1 MNIFLM
7 QLSSDFLASVVFNAI
22 FLDATH
28 FGFVGVNFRSRHLFD
43 ATIFGFWDV
52 NFVQGSVFGCQYLRV
67 LWCQLCSMQF
77 SWMPLSSDFLRSSLV
92 NAFFWC
98 HYLRFFG
105 VSFVQGS
112 FFAGLIIGFF
122 NFSVLVLSGAFFFR
136 CHYLRILW
144 CSFCTRQF
152 CWCHYLRF
160 FGVNFVQGMSFLM
173 PLSSE
178 KLVSF
183 FVQGAFVMPLSLG
196 FWC

>member
-1 MNIFLM
+1 MTIWSKIALSISAYLDFLVLNLFMNIFLM

-92 NAFFWC
+92 NAFF
-98 HYLRFFG
+98 
-105 VSFVQGS
+105 
-112 FFAGLIIGFF
+112 
-122 NFSVLVLSGAFFFR
+122 
-136 CHYLRILW
+136 
-144 CSFCTRQF
+144 
-152 CWCHYLRF
+152 
-160 FGVNFVQGMSFLM
+160 
-173 PLSSE
+173 
-178 KLVSF
+178 
-183 FVQGAFVMPLSLG
+183 
-196 FWC
+196 